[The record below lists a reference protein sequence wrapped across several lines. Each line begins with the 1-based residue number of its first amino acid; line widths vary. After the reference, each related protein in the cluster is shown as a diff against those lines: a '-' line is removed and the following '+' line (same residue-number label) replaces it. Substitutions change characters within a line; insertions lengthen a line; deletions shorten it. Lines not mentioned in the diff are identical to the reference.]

1 MGARHSPWQIGIGE
15 AQAQKFIKRK
25 FDANAY
31 IDITAQ
37 MDTHGVS
44 RGRGPLKEV
53 HPCGCVDVWMCVCVC
68 ANVRSRVFM
77 CNGNLTVSVLTLD
90 RTRQLPC
97 LRLKP
102 SNECI
107 LRAKAN
113 TFLSS
118 HGALLYVRAGFGSHH
133 NSNLGCRRVKQ
144 RPLSRI
150 GAD

>member
-68 ANVRSRVFM
+68 ERALACLHVQWE
-77 CNGNLTVSVLTLD
+77 LD
-90 RTRQLPC
+90 RF
-97 LRLKP
+97 
-102 SNECI
+102 
-107 LRAKAN
+107 RAHA
-113 TFLSS
+113 
-118 HGALLYVRAGFGSHH
+118 
-133 NSNLGCRRVKQ
+133 
-144 RPLSRI
+144 
-150 GAD
+150 